1 MDSRRKHRIYSEEK
15 RDNEKVN
22 QALNK
27 LKEVASGDKN
37 TMPAFI
43 DCVEA
48 YATLGE
54 ICDVLRGVFGEQEE
68 ILVI

>member
-1 MDSRRKHRIYSEEK
+1 LTSLKAK
-15 RDNEKVN
+15 RDNEKVT
-22 QALNK
+22 QALNR
-27 LKEVASGDKN
+27 LKDVASSEEN
-37 TMPAFI
+37 TMPVFI